1 MSNRKIRILLAD
13 DHSLLRMG
21 LASLLGYQPDLQ
33 VVGEA
38 EDGRQAI
45 DLACR
50 LKPDLVIMDLM
61 MPVVDGATATA
72 EILAAEPRT
81 KVLVLTSFGTSDEVV
96 RAIRNG
102 ATGVILKDE
111 PNDELLAAIRATAAG
126 QETFSNEVRQLLAA
140 ANDRQELTARQLN
153 MLKAASEG
161 LTTDAIASRTGITPD
176 GVKKHFTVIFHKLGA
191 SSRSEAIAIAIKKR
205 LLKI

>member
-1 MSNRKIRILLAD
+1 
-13 DHSLLRMG
+13 MG

-72 EILAAEPRT
+72 EILAVEPRT
-81 KVLVLTSFGTSDEVV
+81 KVLVLTSFGTSDEVIK
-96 RAIRNG
+96 AIRNG

-126 QETFSNEVRQLLAA
+126 RETFSNEVRQLLAA
-140 ANDRQELTARQLN
+140 ANDRQELTARQLD

-176 GVKKHFTVIFHKLGA
+176 GVKKHFTVIFNKLGA

>member
-50 LKPDLVIMDLM
+50 LKPDLVIRDLM

-81 KVLVLTSFGTSDEVV
+81 KVLVLTSFGTSDEVIK
-96 RAIRNG
+96 AIRNG

-111 PNDELLAAIRATAAG
+111 PNEELLAAIRATAAG

-140 ANDRQELTARQLN
+140 ANDRQELTTRQLD

-176 GVKKHFTVIFHKLGA
+176 GVKFHITSILAKLGA
-191 SSRSEAIAIAIKKR
+191 ANRSEAVAVALRKH